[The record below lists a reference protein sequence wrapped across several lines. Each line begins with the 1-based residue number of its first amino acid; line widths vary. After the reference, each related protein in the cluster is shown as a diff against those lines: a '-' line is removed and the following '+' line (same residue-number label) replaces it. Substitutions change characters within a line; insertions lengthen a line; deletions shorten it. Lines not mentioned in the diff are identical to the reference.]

1 MRSLTVG
8 QFISSVSSVAS
19 SFAAFLGHASAV
31 HSMSFV
37 GSKGF
42 KNSCK
47 TKI

>member
-1 MRSLTVG
+1 MRSLTVR

-19 SFAAFLGHASAV
+19 SFAAFLGHASSA
-31 HSMSFV
+31 HSMSFA
-37 GSKGF
+37 GWRGF

>member
-8 QFISSVSSVAS
+8 QFNSSVSSVAS

-31 HSMSFV
+31 HSMSFA
-37 GSKGF
+37 GWRGF

>member
-8 QFISSVSSVAS
+8 QFSSSFSAAKV
-19 SFAAFLGHASAV
+19 FAAFLGHASAMN
-31 HSMSFV
+31 SMSFA
-37 GSKGF
+37 GRGF